1 MHGPKNIKVQ
11 VGIWS
16 MKTVPIPCINT
27 VYRSS
32 FGPIYFGRPSTP
44 TRRRGLDK

>member
-1 MHGPKNIKVQ
+1 LKTGQ

-16 MKTVPIPCINT
+16 MKTVLIPCINT

-32 FGPIYFGRPSTP
+32 FGPI
-44 TRRRGLDK
+44 